1 MVMRGD
7 DDEGDDHD
15 EDDEDAD
22 YELVMM
28 IMLVLTLEG
37 PCCALGGSSSSH
49 GGVLGRS
56 WRLVGGFLA
65 RSWVAPGAR
74 PKSLSKSEAPTWQ
87 PPPPLPGGFRL
98 FLHRFWEVFGGS
110 RRLASGSEGGVFLEG
125 SYVCMCVCVCTC
137 VCVLVRVSE

>member
-1 MVMRGD
+1 MMMIIMVMRGD
-7 DDEGDDHD
+7 DYEGDDHD

-37 PCCALGGSSSSH
+37 PSCALGGSSSSH

-87 PPPPLPGGFRL
+87 TPPFARWIS
-98 FLHRFWEVFGGS
+98 FVFTSILGS
-110 RRLASGSEGGVFLEG
+110 VW
-125 SYVCMCVCVCTC
+125 
-137 VCVLVRVSE
+137 RV